1 MRSAVFLLILVN
13 VALFAFAKM
22 HRAAQSEPG
31 RLDQQVEPQR
41 IRLLS
46 PQEVA
51 ALAPSKIA
59 ALPDVCVEW
68 GPFAE
73 ADRVRAQADL
83 EPLGLGRLISQ
94 RSVFAPDSAYWVN
107 LGALPTRTA
116 AERRVG
122 ELRAQGISD
131 LSVVDFGRG
140 QFTVSLG
147 VFRSESAATAR
158 AETLAA
164 QGVLGTHVEPRQQGA
179 AQAMIV
185 VRDPPQPVVVR
196 LKELQLQYTGTDL
209 KVGPCTPAS

>member
-1 MRSAVFLLILVN
+1 MRAAVLLLILVN
-13 VALFAFAKM
+13 VALFAFAKAY
-22 HRAAQSEPG
+22 RVAQSEPG
-31 RLDQQVEPQR
+31 RLDEQVEPQR

-46 PQEVA
+46 AQEVA
-51 ALAPSKIA
+51 ALAPSKVA

-73 ADRVRAQADL
+73 SDRMRAQADL
-83 EPLGLGRLISQ
+83 EPLGLGQLLSQ
-94 RSVFAPDSAYWVN
+94 RPVFADSGYWVN
-107 LGALPTRTA
+107 LGAIPTRAA

-122 ELRAQGISD
+122 ELRGQGISD
-131 LSVVDFGRG
+131 VSVVDFGRG

-147 VFRSESAATAR
+147 VFRSQSTATSR

-164 QGVLGTHVEPRQQGA
+164 QGVLGTHVEPRQQGP

-185 VRDPPQPVVVR
+185 VRDPPQPVVAR
-196 LKELQLQYTGTDL
+196 LKELQLRYSGTDL

>member
-1 MRSAVFLLILVN
+1 MRAAVLVLILVN
-13 VALFAFAKM
+13 VLLFAFAKAY
-22 HRAAQSEPG
+22 RAAQSEPG

-83 EPLGLGRLISQ
+83 EPLALGRLVSQ
-94 RSVFAPDSAYWVN
+94 RPVMIESAYWVN
-107 LGALPTRTA
+107 LGAMPTRAA

-122 ELRAQGISD
+122 ELRAQGITD
-131 LSVVDFGRG
+131 ISVVDSGRG

-147 VFRSESAATAR
+147 LFRSESAANSR

-196 LKELQLQYTGTDL
+196 LKELQLQYGGTDL
-209 KVGPCTPAS
+209 KVGPCGPAS

>member
-1 MRSAVFLLILVN
+1 MRAAVLLLILVN
-13 VALFAFAKM
+13 VALFAFAKAY
-22 HRAAQSEPG
+22 RVAQSEPG

-73 ADRVRAQADL
+73 SDRARALADL
-83 EPLGLGRLISQ
+83 GPLGLGRLVSQ
-94 RSVFAPDSAYWVN
+94 RPVYADSAYWVN
-107 LGALPTRTA
+107 LGAMPTRAA
-116 AERRVG
+116 AERRLG

-131 LSVVDFGRG
+131 VSVVDFGRG

-147 VFRSESAATAR
+147 VFRSESTATAR

-196 LKELQLQYTGTDL
+196 LKELQLQYAGTDL